1 MIATTQDIQRNT
13 ILSNGVNVYRV
24 VRIKRND
31 TGDDT
36 AICRGMPGHGV
47 NFATELRDI
56 QKSGYEIVDTNI

>member
-1 MIATTQDIQRNT
+1 MTTTQDIQRHT
-13 ILSNGVNVYRV
+13 ILSNGVNTFRV

-56 QKSGYEIVDTNI
+56 VASGYEIVRG